1 MIDDYLTE
9 IKYLKEFSRGSG
21 LKQSISIS
29 GQVLASLGRIIQIH
43 QLEKPGE
50 YIEKDGKYFKN
61 FNNTEEEINYEAFR
75 INTFME
81 EYLNIQ

>member
-9 IKYLKEFSRGSG
+9 IKYLKSSQEEG

-50 YIEKDGKYFKN
+50 YIEKDVG
-61 FNNTEEEINYEAFR
+61 I
-75 INTFME
+75 
-81 EYLNIQ
+81 